1 MNLCIKYKYYTF
13 YDFVYTICLCKQ
25 GGPIYTDK
33 DITLNKNETIKCAL
47 KLVVAEFVSMYGV
60 FWFF

>member
-13 YDFVYTICLCKQ
+13 YDFVYIICL
-25 GGPIYTDK
+25 IYTDK

-47 KLVVAEFVSMYGV
+47 KLVVSEFVSMYGV